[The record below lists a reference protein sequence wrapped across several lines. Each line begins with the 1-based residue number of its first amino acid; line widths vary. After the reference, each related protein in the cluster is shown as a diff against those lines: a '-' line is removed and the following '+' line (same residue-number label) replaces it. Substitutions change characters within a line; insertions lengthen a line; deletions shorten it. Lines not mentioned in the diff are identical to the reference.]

1 MMVDRFNLKGKVAV
15 IIGATGGLG
24 WAICSELS
32 AAGADLLIGARDD
45 TRLSKLTNE
54 IRKEGMTVLTHGV
67 DITDQNSVKK
77 FVEQAIQKLHRIDIL
92 VNCAGMTIKKPIIE
106 LTLGEW
112 QKVIDVNL
120 TGVFLCSQAVVPY
133 MRNGG
138 GGKII
143 NFCSMGSYL
152 SIRASAAYCAAKG
165 GLLQLTKVMA
175 MEWAPW
181 NIQVNAVA
189 PGFFDTPLASGIK
202 SNAESYNKLMMKSP
216 MKRLGKPDE
225 LVSTIIYFASSASD
239 FVTGV
244 CIPVDGGFLADGI

>member
-1 MMVDRFNLKGKVAV
+1 MVVDRFNLEGKVAIV
-15 IIGATGGLG
+15 IGGTGGLG
-24 WAICSELS
+24 SAICSELS

-45 TRLSKLTNE
+45 TRLSKLADG
-54 IRKEGMTVLTHGV
+54 IRKEGTRVLTHAIDV
-67 DITDQNSVKK
+67 TDQNSVKK
-77 FVEQAIQKLHRIDIL
+77 FVEQAILKLHRIDVL
-92 VNCAGMTIKKPIIE
+92 VNCVGMTIKKPIVE
-106 LTLGEW
+106 LALAEW

-133 MRNGG
+133 MRNAG
-138 GGKII
+138 GGKIV
-143 NFCSMGSYL
+143 NFCSMGSYV
-152 SIRASAAYCAAKG
+152 SIRTSAAYCAAKG

-216 MKRLGKPDE
+216 MKRLGMPDE
-225 LVSTIIYFASSASD
+225 LVSTIIYLASSASD

-244 CIPVDGGFLADGI
+244 CIPVDGGFLVDGI